1 MVGREDG
8 VLMVQLLQWATAL
21 NLYEAANAVFAS
33 DFNPE
38 SAHAADRAVGSLL
51 TFGEGVATLVKH
63 GLLDR
68 DLVLDMWA
76 ISGVWEKLES
86 VVRRERER
94 IGEPKLYEN
103 FEALASGG
111 L

>member
-1 MVGREDG
+1 MVKRDDG
-8 VLMVQLLQWATAL
+8 ALMVQLLQWATTL
-21 NLYEAANAVFAS
+21 NLYDAGNAVLAP

-38 SAHAADRAVGSLL
+38 SAHAADHAVGSLL
-51 TFGEGVATLVKH
+51 TFGEGVGTLVKH
-63 GLLDR
+63 DLLDR

-76 ISGVWEKLES
+76 IRSVWKRLES